1 MNTAKE
7 LAAAR
12 QSLDAMAA
20 LLNDANHRVAKAAED
35 LKKIEDLLR
44 LMKQRQALAEAKA
57 NEAKEKVRKI
67 QALTPKN

>member
-7 LAAAR
+7 LAATR
-12 QSLDAMAA
+12 QSLDAMAT

-35 LKKIEDLLR
+35 LKKMEDLLR

-57 NEAKEKVRKI
+57 NEAKEKVRKLQI
-67 QALTPKN
+67 LTPKN

>member
-12 QSLDAMAA
+12 QSLDAMAV
-20 LLNDANHRVAKAAED
+20 LLNDAGHRVAKATED
-35 LKKIEDLLR
+35 LKKMEELLR

>member
-12 QSLDAMAA
+12 QSLDAMVA

-35 LKKIEDLLR
+35 LKKMEELLR

-57 NEAKEKVRKI
+57 NEAKEKVRKV